1 MDTLTGS
8 RHKNLKELHPGSS
21 GRSEIRILFAFDPR
35 RQAILLVAGD
45 KAGAW
50 KKWYATNIPWPR
62 NASTPTS
69 TRSAAPH
76 PVLKSETVNLSSTP
90 ETSTAYISPPAPRRA
105 PMHTLDQLT
114 AQRPPHAR
122 TPMNS
127 SSARPDV
134 M

>member
-50 KKWYATNIPWPR
+50 KKWYATNIPLAEER
-62 NASTPTS
+62 LDAHLHALRSTPPGAEE
-69 TRSAAPH
+69 RNREPEQH
-76 PVLKSETVNLSSTP
+76 P
-90 ETSTAYISPPAPRRA
+90 
-105 PMHTLDQLT
+105 
-114 AQRPPHAR
+114 
-122 TPMNS
+122 
-127 SSARPDV
+127 
-134 M
+134 